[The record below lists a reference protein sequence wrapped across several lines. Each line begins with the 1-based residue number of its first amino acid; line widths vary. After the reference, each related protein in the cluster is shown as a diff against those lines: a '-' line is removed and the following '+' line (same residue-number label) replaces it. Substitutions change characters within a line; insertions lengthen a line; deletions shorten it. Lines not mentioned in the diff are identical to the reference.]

1 MVCQASL
8 ASFEFAVHLLCSL
21 PPTLALAD
29 GLRLIKTNR
38 SRWVHGA
45 RRALGFGCQARYGA
59 FSVSQSL
66 APAPVRYI
74 REQEKH
80 HLRMAFQEELIAL
93 LKRHGIA
100 YDKRYL
106 WS

>member
-29 GLRLIKTNR
+29 GLRLIKTNC
-38 SRWVHGA
+38 SRWVHGT
-45 RRALGFGCQARYGA
+45 RRALGFGCQAGYGA

-66 APAPVRYI
+66 APTLVRYI

-80 HLRMAFQEELIAL
+80 HLRMTFQEDLIAL
-93 LKRHGIA
+93 LKKGGVA
-100 YDKRYL
+100 YDERFL